1 MPESMH
7 TTEQY
12 EFWFQSTITP
22 VLQNDLE
29 IFFSSRCTVFGLFQN
44 VNKLKLI
51 FNRQPSEVLHEYYS
65 NKSPVTLVNQTKNS
79 GFLYVTS
86 VDFHPRNRYIINKVS
101 YALGIVC
108 LSQTWRIIFS
118 LFTMPMY
125 LLFWNMERW
134 FDRLILYLVFGA

>member
-1 MPESMH
+1 MH

-12 EFWFQSTITP
+12 DFLFQSTVTP

-29 IFFSSRCTVFGLFQN
+29 IYFSRWCTVFGLFQN

-51 FNRQPSEVLHEYYS
+51 FNRQPREVLHEYYS

-79 GFLYVTS
+79 SFLYVTS

-101 YALGIVC
+101 
-108 LSQTWRIIFS
+108 
-118 LFTMPMY
+118 
-125 LLFWNMERW
+125 
-134 FDRLILYLVFGA
+134 